1 MGALTNYLES
11 GLINH
16 VFRGSSYSAPST
28 LYIGLVR
35 SFTSSDLENGT
46 LDEPSSGS
54 YARQSYTSNG
64 TNWIAPYTSGTALT
78 THNTSAIEFPVAT
91 ANIGDISGV
100 FIADNAASGNVLFY
114 GQLSS
119 SRNIRSG
126 DQFVFSSGALKISF
140 D

>member
-16 VFRGSSYSAPST
+16 VFRGSAYSAPST
-28 LYIGLVR
+28 LYIGLVKNFIAE
-35 SFTSSDLENGT
+35 SIESGV
-46 LDEPSSGS
+46 LDEPSTGS

-64 TNWIAPYTSGTALT
+64 TNWIAPYVSGTALV

-91 ANIGDISGV
+91 ANIGEISGV
-100 FIADNAASGNVLFY
+100 FIADNNSSGNILFY

-119 SRNIRSG
+119 SRNVRSG
-126 DQFVFSSGALKISF
+126 DQFVFSSGSLKVSF